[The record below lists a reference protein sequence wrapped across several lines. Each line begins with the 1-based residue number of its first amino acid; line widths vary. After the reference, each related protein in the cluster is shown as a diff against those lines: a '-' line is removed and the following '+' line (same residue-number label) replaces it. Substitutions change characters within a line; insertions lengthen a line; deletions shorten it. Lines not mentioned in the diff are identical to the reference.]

1 MQGQRILI
9 VDDSW
14 VLRTRLKEGLSDAG
28 AVVQTAESA
37 HDALAL
43 LPRWPAD
50 LVVSGLQWERGS
62 MALCAGIRGAARQ
75 PAFLLLS
82 PQAGAYTVDNGDGA
96 GLASSRADGAALSL
110 AIAEAGEALR
120 ASGEQ
125 VHRASLYGQDILRF
139 HEMFGCGSDMRDL
152 IERLERAARVDMP
165 VLLTGPSGT
174 GKELA
179 ARGIHRE
186 SARRKGP
193 FVAVNCGAIPESLW
207 ESEFF
212 GYTAGAFSGANKS
225 RDGLFA
231 AADGGTLLLDEIG
244 EMPLRGQAKL
254 LRVLEGG
261 WIRPVGAVREHQIDV
276 RIVAATHRNL
286 AQATEQGRFRHDLLY
301 RLDVLAVTLPG
312 LAGRPDDIAVLARHF
327 LQECRIEMSCVANGF
342 ESDALRS
349 LQGYA
354 FPGNIRELRNIVQSV
369 AAFARGTRISVSDLP
384 ERVRRLDHAGD
395 DAWAYGARPRESD
408 VCDLVTL
415 EERKRAYVLE
425 VLKRVRGNKRAAAR
439 ILGIE
444 RRTLYRWL
452 ARS

>member
-9 VDDSW
+9 VDESR
-14 VLRTRLKEGLSDAG
+14 VLRTRLKEGLSNAG

-50 LVVSGLQWERGS
+50 LVLSGLQWERGS
-62 MALCAGIRGAARQ
+62 MALCAGIRRAPKQ
-75 PAFLLLS
+75 PAFMLFS
-82 PQAGAYTVDNGDGA
+82 PRTKAYATGDADSA
-96 GLASSRADGAALSL
+96 GLVPSRADGAALSL
-110 AIAEAGEALR
+110 AIAEVGEVLR
-120 ASGEQ
+120 ASGE
-125 VHRASLYGQDILRF
+125 HMRGASLYGQDILRF
-139 HEMFGCGSDMRDL
+139 HEMLGCGSDMRDL
-152 IERLERAARVDMP
+152 IERLGRASRVDMP
-165 VLLTGPSGT
+165 VLITGPTGT

-179 ARGIHRE
+179 ARAIHRE
-186 SARRKGP
+186 SARRNGP
-193 FVAVNCGAIPESLW
+193 FVAVNCGGIPESLW

-244 EMPLRGQAKL
+244 EMPLRAQAKL

-261 WIRPVGAVREHQIDV
+261 WIRPVGAVREHRIDV

-286 AQATEQGRFRHDLLY
+286 AQAAEQGRFRHDLLY
-301 RLDVLAVTLPG
+301 RLDVLAVTLPS
-312 LAGRPDDIAVLARHF
+312 LAGHPDNIAILARHF
-327 LQECRIEMSCVANGF
+327 LQECRTETRCVADNF
-342 ESDALRS
+342 EPDALRD
-349 LQGYA
+349 LQNYA

-369 AAFARGTRISVSDLP
+369 AAFARATRIGVSDLP
-384 ERVRRLDHAGD
+384 ERVRRLHHAGD
-395 DAWAYGARPRESD
+395 DPLTHGTRPSESD
-408 VCDLVTL
+408 GHDLITL
-415 EERKRAYVLE
+415 EEHKRAYVLE
-425 VLKRVRGNKRAAAR
+425 VLERVRGNKRAAAR

-452 ARS
+452 AQS